1 MRKITLFTL
10 FFLSSGFIL
19 ATNGG
24 CISAALS
31 VVNVKKVFP
40 RKSFVFM
47 KKKTTFFQCTKNQC
61 KIVYRGKMTGSA
73 SVIHHNKNRTYLMT
87 AAHMIWMLPIHP
99 VHKMVLE
106 MKGKLKHVS
115 TYTFTDFYGKKYGL
129 KKVIKSDKKTDL
141 AIVSIK
147 RTNILAIPLAYSAPK
162 VKERLFNVAAPA
174 GVFEKGLVLF
184 FEGRFMGYS
193 NDKKFTGQDVKIAL
207 TNIPVAGGSSGSPIL
222 NGNGEIVGMVSA
234 VHRAF
239 HHISISPTHKQ
250 VFDFFHKY
258 LKKYGFGYCAL
269 PVRRDY
275 SKIRQD

>member
-10 FFLSSGFIL
+10 FFLSFGFIL

-99 VHKMVLE
+99 IRKLLLE
-106 MKGKLKHVS
+106 AKGKLKHVS
-115 TYTFTDFYGKKYGL
+115 TYTFTDFHGKKYGL
-129 KKVIKSDKKTDL
+129 KEVIKSDKKTDL
-141 AIVSIK
+141 AIVTIK
-147 RTNILAIPLAYSAPK
+147 KTNIPALPLAYKAPK
-162 VKERLFNVAAPA
+162 VKDRLFNVAAPA
-174 GVFEKGLVLF
+174 GIFEKGLVLF

-193 NDKKFTGQDVKIAL
+193 NDKKWTGQNAPVAL

-222 NGNGEIVGMVSA
+222 NRCGEIVGMVSA
-234 VHRAF
+234 VHRRF
-239 HHISISPTHKQ
+239 HHISLSPTHKQ
-250 VFDFFHKY
+250 VFNFFHKY
-258 LKKYGFGYCAL
+258 LKKHGFGYCAL
-269 PVRRDY
+269 STARDY
-275 SKIRQD
+275 SRIRLE